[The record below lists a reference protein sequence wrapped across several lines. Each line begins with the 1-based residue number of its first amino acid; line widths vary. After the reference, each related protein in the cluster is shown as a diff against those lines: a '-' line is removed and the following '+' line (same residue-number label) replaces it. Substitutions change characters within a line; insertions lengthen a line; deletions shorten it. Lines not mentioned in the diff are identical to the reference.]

1 MIKILKLL
9 FIIISRSIKL
19 TIFISK
25 TILSFIPSLL
35 AKILK
40 KFGKRFR
47 FSITFK
53 ITVIYALIFS
63 ILIFLLSTGILIGFR
78 YFLINQASNNVEKN
92 NQIISTY
99 INEKSE
105 LPKNIID
112 EIVRSD
118 DIYVSIFDN
127 DKEVLYT
134 TDNTDKFLSFY
145 DNVNSL
151 SIIDSPHGIVVIL
164 NDKLDSNKET
174 YYIQTYKSLATENFY
189 ISTLAA
195 ILLGVNLF
203 SLLIIILISSKASRK
218 MLSPIEEMTKT
229 VKTISVEALDTRLN
243 ISGSKD
249 ELKELAE
256 TFNEMIDRIQQSYEQ
271 QNQFVSDAS
280 HELRTP
286 IAVIQGYA
294 NLLSRWGKNDKSVLE
309 EGISAI
315 KSESENMK
323 NLVENLLFL
332 ARGDKNTQK
341 VEKESFLINEL
352 IDDLIKETK
361 LIDNKKHNI
370 VCNSNYAAQIYA
382 DRRLLKEALRIFIDN
397 SVKFT
402 PENGTIK
409 ISAYK
414 KINSLELVVEDT
426 GIGIAKEDLPFIFN
440 RFYQVDKAR
449 TKDKNGN
456 GLGLSIAKWIITKH
470 NGKIFVESQVNKGTK
485 VSISLPI

>member
-1 MIKILKLL
+1 M
-9 FIIISRSIKL
+9 
-19 TIFISK
+19 
-25 TILSFIPSLL
+25 
-35 AKILK
+35 
-40 KFGKRFR
+40 
-47 FSITFK
+47 
-53 ITVIYALIFS
+53 
-63 ILIFLLSTGILIGFR
+63 
-78 YFLINQASNNVEKN
+78 
-92 NQIISTY
+92 
-99 INEKSE
+99 
-105 LPKNIID
+105 
-112 EIVRSD
+112 
-118 DIYVSIFDN
+118 IYVSIFNN
-127 DKEVLYT
+127 DRNVLYT

-151 SIIDSPHGIVVIL
+151 SIIDSPHGIVIIL

-174 YYIQTYKSLATENFY
+174 YYIQTYKSLAAENLY

-195 ILLGVNLF
+195 ILLGVNLS

-294 NLLSRWGKNDKSVLE
+294 SLLSRWGKNDKSVLD

-315 KSESENMK
+315 KSESEGMK

-332 ARGDKNTQK
+332 ARGDKNTQRF
-341 VEKESFLINEL
+341 EKESFLINEL

-370 VCNSNYAAQIYA
+370 ICSSNDVTHIYA

-409 ISAYK
+409 ISAYNR
-414 KINSLELVVEDT
+414 INNLELVVEDT
-426 GIGIAKEDLPFIFN
+426 GIGISKEDLPFIFN

-449 TKDKNGN
+449 TKDKSGN
-456 GLGLSIAKWIITKH
+456 GLGLSIAKWIISKH
-470 NGKIFVESQVNKGTK
+470 SGKIFVESQVNKGTK
-485 VSISLPI
+485 VSINLPIQK